1 MHIAIELAAKL
12 NLFGCSQCDGSA
24 SVPRSVEWSYSES
37 SDTCDDVPPIPVP
50 KTKPFNTTCSQLM
63 PHM

>member
-1 MHIAIELAAKL
+1 MTII
-12 NLFGCSQCDGSA
+12 FFTFRQCGGSA
-24 SVPRSVEWSYSES
+24 SVPRSVEWSYTES

-50 KTKPFNTTCSQLM
+50 RTKPFNTTCSQST

>member
-1 MHIAIELAAKL
+1 MTII
-12 NLFGCSQCDGSA
+12 FFTFRQCGGSA
-24 SVPRSVEWSYSES
+24 SVPRSMEWNYTES

-50 KTKPFNTTCSQLM
+50 RTKPFNTTCSQST